1 MTYPYEL
8 RDTLI
13 KVDHVH
19 ASRGGRPVLRDIAVE
34 IKDVV
39 RPDVADQGQVVGVL
53 GPSGVGKTTLFRILA
68 GLDAPSRGRVLVGER
83 QLPVRAGMVGVVFQ
97 HYPLFEHR
105 RVLGNLLAAARA
117 GRTANPRREAGD
129 RDGDEARARALLERF
144 KLGDR
149 AGAWPS
155 ELSGGQRQR
164 VAIIQQLLC
173 GHTYLLM
180 DEPFSGLDPIN
191 KQAACE
197 LIAEVSRM
205 DERNTIILVTHD
217 IREAVK
223 VSDTLWLMGREVTPS
238 GEPIAGSRI
247 VETYNLIER
256 DLAWHPGIERT
267 VEFAAFVRELEDRF
281 RTL

>member
-19 ASRGGRPVLRDIAVE
+19 ASRGGRPVLGDIDVE

-68 GLDAPSRGRVLVGER
+68 GLDAPDRGRVLVGER
-83 QLPVRAGMVGVVFQ
+83 QVPVRAGMVGVVFQ

-105 RVLGNLLAAARA
+105 KVLGNLLAAARCA
-117 GRTANPRREAGD
+117 GRTGATGE
-129 RDGDEARARALLERF
+129 RDGGEARARGLLERF

-149 AGAWPS
+149 ADAWPS

-164 VAIIQQLLC
+164 VAILQQLLC

-197 LIAEVSRM
+197 LIAEVARM
-205 DERNTIILVTHD
+205 HERNTIILVTHD

-223 VSDTLWLMGREVTPS
+223 VSDTLWLMGRKAKPS
-238 GEPIAGSRI
+238 GEPVAGSRI

-267 VEFAAFVRELEDRF
+267 APFDAFVRELEDRF

>member
-1 MTYPYEL
+1 MTHPYEL

-19 ASRGGRPVLRDIAVE
+19 AARGGRPVLRDITVE

-39 RPDVADQGQVVGVL
+39 RPDVAGQGQVVGVL

-68 GLDAPSRGRVLVGER
+68 GLDEPSRGRVLVRVGDHQR
-83 QLPVRAGMVGVVFQ
+83 PVRAGMVGVVFQ

-105 RVLGNLLAAARA
+105 RVLGNLLAAARCA
-117 GRTANPRREAGD
+117 GRAAGD
-129 RDGDEARARALLERF
+129 RDRGGDEARARALLERF

-149 AGAWPS
+149 ADAWPS

-197 LIAEVSRM
+197 LVAEVARM
-205 DERNTIILVTHD
+205 DERNTIVLVTHD

-223 VSDTLWLMGREVTPS
+223 VSDTLWLMGREAAPS

-247 VETYNLIER
+247 VEIYNLIER

-267 VEFAAFVRELEDRF
+267 ARFDTFVRELEDRF

>member
-1 MTYPYEL
+1 MTYSYEL
-8 RDTLI
+8 RGTLI
-13 KVDHVH
+13 KVDGVH
-19 ASRGGRPVLRDIAVE
+19 ATRGGDLVLRDIDVE
-34 IKDVV
+34 IKDIV
-39 RPDVADQGQVVGVL
+39 RPDVSGQGQVVGVL

-68 GLDAPSRGRVLVGER
+68 GLDPPTRGRVLVGER

-105 RVLGNLLAAARA
+105 KVLGNLVIAARRARRA
-117 GRTANPRREAGD
+117 GRGD
-129 RDGDEARARALLERF
+129 GEVRARALLERF
-144 KLGDR
+144 RLADR
-149 AGAWPS
+149 ADAWPS

-164 VAIIQQLLC
+164 VAILQQLLC

-191 KQAACE
+191 KHQACE

-205 DERNTIILVTHD
+205 HEQNTILIVTHD

-223 VSDTLWLMGREVTPS
+223 VSDTLWLIGRDRAPS
-238 GEPIAGSRI
+238 GEPVPGSRI

-256 DLAWHPGIERT
+256 DLAWHADIERT
-267 VEFAAFVRELEDRF
+267 PAFAAFVRELEDRF
-281 RTL
+281 RAL

>member
-19 ASRGGRPVLRDIAVE
+19 ASRGGRPILRDIAVE

-53 GPSGVGKTTLFRILA
+53 GPSGIGKTTLFRILA

-105 RVLGNLLAAARA
+105 KVLGNLLAAARCA
-117 GRTANPRREAGD
+117 GRTERTGSAGRAD
-129 RDGDEARARALLERF
+129 AEARARGLLERF

-149 AGAWPS
+149 ADAWPS

-164 VAIIQQLLC
+164 VAILQQLLC

-197 LIAEVSRM
+197 LIAEVARM
-205 DERNTIILVTHD
+205 HERNTIILVTHD

-223 VSDTLWLMGREVTPS
+223 VSDTLWLMGREATPS
-238 GEPIAGSRI
+238 GEPVAGSRI

-267 VEFAAFVRELEDRF
+267 APFDAFVRELEDRF

>member
-1 MTYPYEL
+1 MTYAYEL

-13 KVDHVH
+13 KVDQVH
-19 ASRGGRPVLRDIAVE
+19 ASRGGRPVLRDITVE

-68 GLDAPSRGRVLVGER
+68 GLDAPDRGRVLVGEA
-83 QLPVRAGMVGVVFQ
+83 QAPVRAGMVGVVFQ

-105 RVLGNLLAAARA
+105 RVLDNLRLAARC
-117 GRTANPRREAGD
+117 AGD
-129 RDGDEARARALLERF
+129 RGEARARALLERF

-149 AGAWPS
+149 ADAWPR

-197 LIAEVSRM
+197 LISEVSM
-205 DERNTIILVTHD
+205 LHERNTIIVVTHD

-223 VSDTLWLMGREVTPS
+223 VSDTLWLLGRERAPS

-256 DLAWHPGIERT
+256 DLAWHPGIEHT
-267 VEFAAFVRELEDRF
+267 AGFAAFVRELEDRF

>member
-13 KVDHVH
+13 KIEDVH
-19 ASRGGRPVLRDIAVE
+19 ASRGGSLVLRDIAVE
-34 IKDVV
+34 IKNVV

-68 GLDAPSRGRVLVGER
+68 GLDAPSRGRVLVGEA
-83 QLPVRAGMVGVVFQ
+83 QIPVRAGMVGVVFQ

-105 RVLGNLLAAARA
+105 TVLGNLRVAARRA
-117 GRTANPRREAGD
+117 GLSE
-129 RDGDEARARALLERF
+129 RDGGEARAHGLLERF

-149 AGAWPS
+149 AHAWPS

-191 KQAACE
+191 KDHACE
-197 LIAEVSRM
+197 LIAEVARM
-205 DERNTIILVTHD
+205 DERNTIIIVTHD

-223 VSDTLWLMGREVTPS
+223 VSDTLWLMGRDRAPS
-238 GEPIAGSRI
+238 GEPVPGSRI
-247 VETYNLIER
+247 VETYNLIDR
-256 DLAWHPGIERT
+256 DLAWRPGIERT
-267 VEFAAFVRELEDRF
+267 ASFDVFVRELCDRF
-281 RTL
+281 QTL

>member
-8 RDTLI
+8 HETLI
-13 KVDHVH
+13 KLDDVC
-19 ASRGGRPVLRDIAVE
+19 AERGGRLILRDLSVE
-34 IKDVV
+34 IKDIV
-39 RPDVADQGQVVGVL
+39 RPDVADQGQVIGVL

-68 GLDAPSRGRVLVGER
+68 GLDPPSRGQVLIGER
-83 QLPVRAGMVGVVFQ
+83 QVPVRPGMVGVVFQ

-105 RVLGNLLAAARA
+105 RVLGNLVLATRRARSEDRA
-117 GRTANPRREAGD
+117 DGEAK
-129 RDGDEARARALLERF
+129 ARALLERF
-144 KLGDR
+144 ELADR
-149 AGAWPS
+149 ADAWPS

-164 VAIIQQLLC
+164 VAILQQLLC
-173 GHTYLLM
+173 GHTYVLM

-191 KQAACE
+191 KQHACD

-205 DERNTIILVTHD
+205 DERNTIIIVTHD

-223 VSDTLWLMGREVTPS
+223 VSDTLWLIGRDAGER
-238 GEPIAGSRI
+238 GEPVPGSRI

-256 DLAWHPGIERT
+256 DLAWEAGIERT
-267 VEFAAFVRELEDRF
+267 PRFDAFVHELEDRF

>member
-1 MTYPYEL
+1 MTYAYEL

-13 KVDHVH
+13 KAEHVH
-19 ASRGGRPVLRDIAVE
+19 ARRGGNLVLRDVSVE

-39 RPDVADQGQVVGVL
+39 RPDVANQGQVVGVL

-68 GLDAPSRGRVLVGER
+68 GLDAPSRGQVLVGER
-83 QLPVRAGMVGVVFQ
+83 QQPVRPGMVGVVFQ

-105 RVLGNLLAAARA
+105 RVLSNLLVAARRA
-117 GRTANPRREAGD
+117 GVDDAGTK
-129 RDGDEARARALLERF
+129 ARALLERF
-144 KLGDR
+144 GLGDR

-164 VAIIQQLLC
+164 VAILQQLLC

-180 DEPFSGLDPIN
+180 DEPFSGLDPEA
-191 KQAACE
+191 KHQACA
-197 LIAEVSRM
+197 LITEVSRM
-205 DERNTIILVTHD
+205 DERNTIIIVTHD

-223 VSDTLWLMGREVTPS
+223 VSDTLWLMGRERRPS

-247 VETYNLIER
+247 VETYNLIDRE
-256 DLAWHPGIERT
+256 LAWRPGIERT
-267 VEFAAFVRELEDRF
+267 APFEQFVREIEDRF
-281 RTL
+281 CTL

>member
-1 MTYPYEL
+1 MIMTYPYEL

-13 KVDHVH
+13 KIDHVH
-19 ASRGGRPVLRDIAVE
+19 ATRGESLVLRDLAIE

-39 RPDVADQGQVVGVL
+39 RPDVANQGQIVGVL

-68 GLDAPSRGRVLVGER
+68 GLDAPSRGQVLVGER
-83 QLPVRAGMVGVVFQ
+83 QVPVEPGMVGVVFQ

-105 RVLGNLLAAARA
+105 TVLGNLLIAARRA
-117 GRTANPRREAGD
+117 GLA
-129 RDGDEARARALLERF
+129 DGQDRARALLERW

-164 VAIIQQLLC
+164 VAILQQLLC

-180 DEPFSGLDPIN
+180 DEPFSGLDPLN
-191 KQAACE
+191 KDHACE

-205 DERNTIILVTHD
+205 HERNTIILVTHD

-223 VSDTLWLMGREVTPS
+223 VSDTLWLMGRDRTPS
-238 GEPIAGSRI
+238 GEPIPGSRI
-247 VETYNLIER
+247 TQTYNLIDR
-256 DLAWHPGIERT
+256 DLAWRPGIERT
-267 VEFAAFVRELEDRF
+267 APFDAFVRELCGRF
-281 RTL
+281 QTL

>member
-1 MTYPYEL
+1 MTYAYEL

-68 GLDAPSRGRVLVGER
+68 GLDAPSRGRVLVGEH

-105 RVLGNLLAAARA
+105 KVLGNLLAAARCA
-117 GRTANPRREAGD
+117 ERPGRTGRVGRADA
-129 RDGDEARARALLERF
+129 EARARGLLERF

-149 AGAWPS
+149 ADAWPS

-191 KQAACE
+191 KRAACE

-223 VSDTLWLMGREVTPS
+223 VSDTLWLMGREREPS
-238 GEPIAGSRI
+238 GEPVAGSRI
-247 VETYNLIER
+247 VEAYNLIER

-267 VEFAAFVRELEDRF
+267 AEFEAFVRELEDRF

>member
-1 MTYPYEL
+1 MTHPYEL

-13 KVDHVH
+13 KVEGVH
-19 ASRGGRPVLRDIAVE
+19 AARGDNVVLRGVDVE
-34 IKDVV
+34 IKNIV
-39 RPDVADQGQVVGVL
+39 RPDLADQGQVIGVL

-68 GLDAPSRGRVLVGER
+68 GLDAPSRGRVLLGER
-83 QLPVRAGMVGVVFQ
+83 QVPVRAGMVGVVFQ

-105 RVLGNLLAAARA
+105 NVLGNLLVAAR
-117 GRTANPRREAGD
+117 RTGT
-129 RDGDEARARALLERF
+129 RDPDAWARALLERF
-144 KLGDR
+144 GLGDR

-164 VAIIQQLLC
+164 VAILQQLLC

-180 DEPFSGLDPIN
+180 DEPFSGLDPIS
-191 KQAACE
+191 KHHACG

-205 DERNTIILVTHD
+205 DERNTIIIVTHD

-223 VSDTLWLMGREVTPS
+223 VSDTLWLLGRDRAAS
-238 GEPIAGSRI
+238 GEPVAGSRV
-247 VETYNLIER
+247 VETYNLIDR

-267 VEFAAFVRELEDRF
+267 AAFDAFVRELEDRF

>member
-13 KVDHVH
+13 KIEGVH
-19 ASRGGRPVLRDIAVE
+19 AVRGPNLVLRDIAVE
-34 IKDVV
+34 IKNVV
-39 RPDVADQGQVVGVL
+39 RPDVANQGQVIGVL
-53 GPSGVGKTTLFRILA
+53 GPSGIGKTTLFRILA
-68 GLDAPSRGRVLVGER
+68 GLDLPSRGRVLVGER

-105 RVLGNLLAAARA
+105 TVLGNLVIAARHA
-117 GRTANPRREAGD
+117 GI
-129 RDGDEARARALLERF
+129 RDGESRARTLLERF
-144 KLGDR
+144 KLGERVD
-149 AGAWPS
+149 AWPS

-164 VAIIQQLLC
+164 VAILQQLLC

-180 DEPFSGLDPIN
+180 DEPFSGLDPIS
-191 KQAACE
+191 KHDACE

-205 DERNTIILVTHD
+205 DERNTMIIVTHD

-223 VSDTLWLMGREVTPS
+223 VSDTLWLMGRDRAPS
-238 GEPIAGSRI
+238 GEPIPGSRI
-247 VETYNLIER
+247 VETYNLIDR

-267 VEFAAFVRELEDRF
+267 APFDGFVRELSEKF
-281 RTL
+281 QTL

>member
-13 KVDHVH
+13 KVDGVH
-19 ASRGGRPVLRDIAVE
+19 ATRGASLVLRDIAVE
-34 IKDVV
+34 IKNVV

-53 GPSGVGKTTLFRILA
+53 GPSGAGKTTLFRILA
-68 GLDAPSRGRVLVGER
+68 GLDAPSRGQVLVGER
-83 QLPVRAGMVGVVFQ
+83 QVPVQAGMVGVVFQ

-105 RVLGNLLAAARA
+105 TVLGNLRIAARRA
-117 GRTANPRREAGD
+117 GRS
-129 RDGDEARARALLERF
+129 DGEARARALLERF
-144 KLGDR
+144 GLGDK
-149 AGAWPS
+149 ADAWPS

-164 VAIIQQLLC
+164 VAILQQLLC

-191 KQAACE
+191 KDHACE

-205 DERNTIILVTHD
+205 DERNTIIIVTHD

-223 VSDTLWLMGREVTPS
+223 VSDTLWLIGRDRAPS
-238 GEPIAGSRI
+238 GEPVPGSRI
-247 VETYNLIER
+247 VETYNLIDR

-267 VEFAAFVRELEDRF
+267 APFDAFVRELCDRF
-281 RTL
+281 QTL